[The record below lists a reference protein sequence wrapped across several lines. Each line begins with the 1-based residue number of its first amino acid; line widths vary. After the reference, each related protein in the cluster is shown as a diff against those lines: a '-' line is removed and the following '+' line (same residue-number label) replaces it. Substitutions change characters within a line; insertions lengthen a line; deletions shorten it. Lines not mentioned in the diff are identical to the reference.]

1 MHLFQQGKSVQI
13 VHVGN
18 DIVAAAATPGL
29 NGIVFLRQTY
39 GFRSKAEVCVV
50 PLSNDAENRLAL
62 DRPMKLCDTKCNRN
76 FGNGCS
82 LTVARIK
89 SPDGLCALIAH
100 PDGIIEKIEIPF
112 TDQNG

>member
-1 MHLFQQGKSVQI
+1 MHLFQKRKSVQI
-13 VHVGN
+13 VNVGN
-18 DIVAAAATPGL
+18 SIVAAAATPGL

-39 GFRSKAEVCVV
+39 GIRSKDEVCVV
-50 PLSNDAENRLAL
+50 PLSNDAENKLSL
-62 DRPMKLCDTKCNRN
+62 DRPVKLCDTKCDRN

-82 LTVARIK
+82 LTVARTK

-100 PDGIIEKIEIPF
+100 PEGIIEKIEIPF